1 MATPRRDGG
10 SQVTSRPAI
19 VTVPE
24 SGVSSPAMIR
34 SVVDFPHPEGPSST
48 AKRPGSAVKLTP
60 STAGSAP
67 QALRIS
73 VNRTS
78 ANFPTPAFPCS
89 SARPPPYNG
98 WKVRA
103 VEGTRGSRWLAR
115 LRRPADT
122 EELPTV
128 HPRCYILPSQ
138 WPAIQRRDREGT
150 MPGPRGTLV
159 RYSTR
164 LARGMIALAL
174 LVGIIQSASD
184 AAAQD
189 RNIIIFVWDGLRP
202 DSTYP
207 TFTMMNAASFAT
219 GGFPGSTGYYGNT
232 VWQPGAQGPDSAN
245 VKVDFQQPVFT
256 EDYAIL
262 DDLTRF
268 LKGDLLLIDTLFE
281 AAQQAGMVTAAVGK
295 TGAAFL
301 QDYKRGGLLLDEKTA
316 LPLSF
321 AKELQAAGIPLPA
334 TAAKAFEH
342 ELPLAPNNG
351 NPIEFKAPKRLKD
364 GVTFDPT
371 DSSGSPYTAGL
382 QYM

>member
-10 SQVTSRPAI
+10 SQVTSRPAM

-138 WPAIQRRDREGT
+138 WPAIQQRDREGT

-159 RYSTR
+159 RYSIR

-189 RNIIIFVWDGLRP
+189 RNIILFVWDGLRP
-202 DSTYP
+202 DSINPTDTPNLHALREAGVEFTDNHSTYP

-219 GGFPGSTGYYGNT
+219 GGFPGSTAYYGNT

-268 LKGDLLLIDTLFE
+268 LKGDLLLIDTFVRSGPTGRHGHRGRRQDGSRVPPGL
-281 AAQQAGMVTAAVGK
+281 QAGWPV
-295 TGAAFL
+295 
-301 QDYKRGGLLLDEKTA
+301 
-316 LPLSF
+316 
-321 AKELQAAGIPLPA
+321 AG
-334 TAAKAFEH
+334 
-342 ELPLAPNNG
+342 
-351 NPIEFKAPKRLKD
+351 
-364 GVTFDPT
+364 
-371 DSSGSPYTAGL
+371 
-382 QYM
+382 